1 MTAAAAAAV
10 AGVQG
15 HEEEEDD
22 SLESYR
28 AALPPPL
35 LLGRPRPRHQQ
46 QRGGTCE
53 RLTLA
58 IQHKAGQLAETLQW
72 EGEVVGPLQD
82 EGARAKVQQAA
93 GELAAALLRL
103 AEHLCIDP
111 GRAMLEKWP
120 LTLGAYG
127 ERRGNKEEEGKSRK
141 RRREGREKKRGEVR
155 LFDQSR

>member
-111 GRAMLEKWP
+111 GRAMLEKMA
-120 LTLGAYG
+120 LNA
-127 ERRGNKEEEGKSRK
+127 RCV
-141 RRREGREKKRGEVR
+141 RGEKR
-155 LFDQSR
+155 EQGGRGKK